1 MYTGLLHSH
10 KLFVLLFLLHY
21 VVKLVLL
28 ILNRNELLAKYSKIT
43 KVPEMI
49 LSFGFLATGIGMLV
63 GGAALSTL
71 LTVKVICVVASIP
84 LAIIGFKKGNK
95 ILAFVAVF
103 LIVMSYGL
111 AEMNKKAKTG
121 AKVDTSAIE
130 DPIIA
135 GKLIYTNKCAQCHGQ
150 IGNGGISGAKD
161 LSLSKLTDT
170 EQRLFIR
177 SGKNAMPGFKEDVLT
192 DADLNAV
199 VQYVATLKQ

>member
-21 VVKLVLL
+21 VAKLVLL
-28 ILNRNELLAKYSKIT
+28 LLNRNEQLAKYSKIT

-63 GGAALSTL
+63 SGAALSTL
-71 LTVKVICVVASIP
+71 LTVKIICVLASIP

-135 GKLIYTNKCAQCHGQ
+135 GKLIYANKCAQCHGQ
-150 IGNGGISGAKD
+150 IGNGGVSGAKD
-161 LSLSKLTDT
+161 LSLTKLTDD
-170 EQRLFIR
+170 EKKLLIR